1 MPIVKDEAR
10 VLRVFEQGNTSQVLV
25 LLGRRLGQMRV
36 LAKGSRRFHKKG
48 FEGGFDL
55 LALGEILV
63 YPQRDEHLWI
73 FKEWNEH
80 ERPAKLGRSPERLA
94 AASYL
99 CELAEALTR
108 ETAGSAHAD
117 ERTHRDAEE
126 DADAH
131 AALFEL
137 CSEAARALDRL
148 PENASPGPILLAFT
162 LHALKIAG
170 LLPDLRRCS
179 RCGKRLVQDPKSSEP
194 RSRELARLSHEG
206 LDCETCLA
214 EEALNNLPVGAA
226 PPATKRE
233 LARLAATGSEA
244 ARGVWLTPESLGA
257 LDYVKRTAKSVKLSR
272 AAAEALARSLIVLVH
287 GALER
292 DLRTLR
298 SAARAVYAMGPALGT
313 K

>member
-1 MPIVKDEAR
+1 MPILKDEAR
-10 VLRVFEQGNTSQVLV
+10 ILRVFEQGNTSQVLV

-36 LAKGSRRFHKKG
+36 LAKGSRRFHRKG

-73 FKEWNEH
+73 FKEWS
-80 ERPAKLGRSPERLA
+80 ERERTPGLGRSPERLA
-94 AASYL
+94 AASFL
-99 CELAEALTR
+99 CELTEALTR
-108 ETAGSAHAD
+108 ETAGSAHA
-117 ERTHRDAEE
+117 EGHPHRDAAEE
-126 DADAH
+126 TDAH
-131 AALFEL
+131 AALFDL
-137 CSEAARALDRL
+137 FSEAARALERL
-148 PENASPGPILLAFT
+148 PEATTAGPILLAFT
-162 LHALKIAG
+162 LHALKLAG

-179 RCGKRLVQDPKSSEP
+179 RCGKKLVQDAKSNEP

-233 LARLAATGSEA
+233 LARLAAAGPEA
-244 ARGVWLTPESLGA
+244 VRGVWLTPESLGA

-272 AAAEALARSLIVLVH
+272 AAAEALARALIVLVH

-298 SAARAVYAMGPALGT
+298 AAARAVYAMGPRPH
-313 K
+313 